1 MEEEE
6 NQQDQVS
13 FLLSDFNTR
22 LRDTEEKNRLV
33 KDRVLLLGKNFIE
46 NKEQTEEEIKEI
58 KKQTF
63 QVQKELKQI
72 QSTLSAIL
80 SEIKKFTKKDEIVLV
95 ERMLKDFQP
104 LEFVREKDV
113 KELIKKELKSTKT
126 IKTKKTTK

>member
-1 MEEEE
+1 MEEEQ
-6 NQQDQVS
+6 NQKDQVS

-46 NKEQTEEEIKEI
+46 NKEQTDEEIKEI